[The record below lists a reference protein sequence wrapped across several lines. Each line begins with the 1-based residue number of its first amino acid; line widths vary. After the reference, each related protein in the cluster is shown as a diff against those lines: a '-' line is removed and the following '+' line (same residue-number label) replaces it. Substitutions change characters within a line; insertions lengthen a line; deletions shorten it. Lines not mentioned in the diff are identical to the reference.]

1 MRSGFVAILGR
12 PNVGKSTLLNRVIG
26 SKLAA
31 VSKKPQTTRQVIRGI
46 FTEKRGQIVFLDTP
60 GLHHPKDKMGR
71 FMVKEATS
79 TFLDADLI
87 YWMTEPRSPAKE
99 DEEFLREINRHCEE
113 AERPTKQ
120 SRSEIAS
127 ASLGALPRND
137 RRPVICVINK
147 VDSVEKA
154 QLLPVMNEYQNL
166 FPFQE
171 MIPIS
176 ALNGDQVDVLLE
188 RTFSYLPEHE
198 PYFPPDITSDQTERF
213 IASELIR
220 EKIFRYTGEEIPYS
234 TVVQIEDFKEEE
246 TIVRI
251 SAVIFT
257 EKDSQKAIL
266 IGAKGLKMKQM
277 GQAARKDLE
286 RFLGKKVFLEM
297 WVKTMKNWKKDE
309 RSLKQLG
316 FQ

>member
-1 MRSGFVAILGR
+1 MKSGFVSILGK
-12 PNVGKSTLLNRVIG
+12 PNVGKSTLINRLLG

-46 FTEKRGQIVFLDTP
+46 VTETRGQIVFLDTP
-60 GLHHPKDKMGR
+60 GFHEPKDQLGR
-71 FMVKEATS
+71 FMMREAS
-79 TFLDADLI
+79 KTFFDADLI
-87 YWMTEPRSPAKE
+87 YWLVEPEMPKDKDLVLLEQFKKQIPQEKSKPV
-99 DEEFLREINRHCEE
+99 FL
-113 AERPTKQ
+113 
-120 SRSEIAS
+120 
-127 ASLGALPRND
+127 L
-137 RRPVICVINK
+137 VNK
-147 VDSVEKA
+147 IDSVSRL
-154 QLLPVMNEYQNL
+154 QILPVLDAYQSQ
-166 FPFQE
+166 FPFHE

-198 PYFPPDITSDQTERF
+198 PYFPADLASDQTERF

-220 EKIFRYTGEEIPYS
+220 EKIFRNTGEDIPYP
-234 TVVQIEDFKEEE
+234 TVVQIDQFKDEE

-251 SAVIFT
+251 SAVVFT

-266 IGAKGLKMKQM
+266 IGAKGEKMKQI

-286 RFLGKKVFLEM
+286 IFFGKKVFLEL
-297 WVKTMKNWKKDE
+297 WVKTLKNWKKDE
-309 RSLKQLG
+309 RSLRRLG

>member
-1 MRSGFVAILGR
+1 MKSGFVSILGK
-12 PNVGKSTLLNRVIG
+12 PNVGKSTLINRLLG

-46 FTEKRGQIVFLDTP
+46 VTETRGQIVFLDTP
-60 GLHHPKDKMGR
+60 GFHEPKDQLGR
-71 FMVKEATS
+71 FMMREAS
-79 TFLDADLI
+79 KTFFDADLI
-87 YWMTEPRSPAKE
+87 YWLVEPEPPKDKDLVLLEQFKKQIPQEKSKPV
-99 DEEFLREINRHCEE
+99 FL
-113 AERPTKQ
+113 
-120 SRSEIAS
+120 
-127 ASLGALPRND
+127 L
-137 RRPVICVINK
+137 VNK
-147 VDSVEKA
+147 IDSVSRL
-154 QLLPVMNEYQNL
+154 QILPVLDAYQTQ
-166 FPFQE
+166 FPFHE

-198 PYFPPDITSDQTERF
+198 PYFPADLASDQTERF

-234 TVVQIEDFKEEE
+234 TVVQIDQFKDEE
-246 TIVRI
+246 TIVRL
-251 SAVIFT
+251 SAVVFT

-266 IGAKGLKMKQM
+266 IGSKGEKMKQI

-286 RFLGKKVFLEM
+286 IFFGKKVFLEL
-297 WVKTMKNWKKDE
+297 WVKTLKNWKKDE
-309 RSLKQLG
+309 RSLRRLG

>member
-1 MRSGFVAILGR
+1 MRSGFVTILGR

-71 FMVKEATS
+71 FMIKEATS

-87 YWMTEPRSPAKE
+87 YWMTEPRSPGLEEK
-99 DEEFLREINRHCEE
+99 EFLMNVR
-113 AERPTKQ
+113 TDSKK
-120 SRSEIAS
+120 
-127 ASLGALPRND
+127 
-137 RRPVICVINK
+137 PVVCVINK

-171 MIPIS
+171 IIPIS

-234 TVVQIEDFKEEE
+234 TVVQIEDFKDEE